1 MASNLM
7 DVDSEELSSESSW
20 FPTDG
25 GNILPKDS
33 VVVRHSRIRDKRK
46 RVGSSRDHGET
57 TRRSLKGIKRGNRKP
72 LEPSDEF
79 KSLHTQAVDA
89 FVDSDFDTAEQLT
102 LQAILVNPEMYA
114 AHSLLS
120 EIHTAK
126 GDEDKALTA
135 LFNGAHTR
143 PRHIKGWIDLAEK
156 LLERAH
162 SEDNSALTDALY
174 CYSRVMQ
181 VEPHN
186 LQARHQRA
194 ELNRRLGYNGRAAAE
209 YEALLKIHPHDLI
222 VLRSLAEIYTEL
234 DNPRRAMEHFD
245 ASIRFY
251 QTREPELPETFT
263 WSDVNI
269 YVELFANQQRYDEGL
284 RALKSLSRWLLGR
297 RSDRVWDA
305 FDHDDR
311 EFDLDDRPRRVL
323 VQGFQPGCYDAMTY
337 GKGMPIE
344 LHVKLGLYRLRSVE
358 RRVDEALVS

>member
-1 MASNLM
+1 M
-7 DVDSEELSSESSW
+7 
-20 FPTDG
+20 
-25 GNILPKDS
+25 
-33 VVVRHSRIRDKRK
+33 
-46 RVGSSRDHGET
+46 
-57 TRRSLKGIKRGNRKP
+57 KGIKRGHRKP
-72 LEPSDEF
+72 LEPSAEF
-79 KSLHTQAVDA
+79 KALHTQAVDA

-143 PRHIKGWIDLAEK
+143 PRHIEGWMDLAEK

-162 SEDNSALTDALY
+162 GEDDSALTDALY

-209 YEALLKIHPHDLI
+209 YEALLRIYPHDLVI
-222 VLRSLAEIYTEL
+222 LRSLAEVYTEL
-234 DNPRRAMEHFD
+234 DNPHRAMEHYN

-251 QTREPELPETFT
+251 QSREPVQPKAFT

-269 YVELFANQQRYDEGL
+269 YIELFANQQRYDEGL
-284 RALKSLSRWLLGR
+284 SALKSLSRWLLGR
-297 RSDRVWDA
+297 RSDPLWDA

-311 EFDLDDRPRRVL
+311 EFDLDDHPRRVL
-323 VQGFQPGCYDAMTY
+323 VEGFQPGSYDAMTY

-344 LHVKLGLYRLRSVE
+344 LHVKLGLYRLGSVE
-358 RRVDEALVS
+358 RRVDEALVSPRAILESQGIR

>member
-1 MASNLM
+1 MR
-7 DVDSEELSSESSW
+7 LS
-20 FPTDG
+20 PDG
-25 GNILPKDS
+25 GHIVSKTA
-33 VVVRHSRIRDKRK
+33 VATRHRRLRGGRK
-46 RVGSSRDHGET
+46 RAGSCRGHGET
-57 TRRSLKGIKRGNRKP
+57 ARRSLKGIKRGHRKP

-79 KSLHTQAVDA
+79 KALHTQAVDA

-143 PRHIKGWIDLAEK
+143 PRHIEGWMDLAEK
-156 LLERAH
+156 LLERAYG
-162 SEDNSALTDALY
+162 EDDSALTDALY

-186 LQARHQRA
+186 LQARYQRA
-194 ELNRRLGYNGRAAAE
+194 ELNRKLGYNGRAAAE
-209 YEALLKIHPHDLI
+209 YEALLRTYPHDLVI
-222 VLRSLAEIYTEL
+222 LRSLAEIYTEL
-234 DNPRRAMEHFD
+234 DNPHRAMEHYN
-245 ASIRFY
+245 ASISFY
-251 QTREPELPETFT
+251 QSREPEQPKTFT

-284 RALKSLSRWLLGR
+284 SALKSLSRWLLGR
-297 RSDRVWDA
+297 RSDPLWDA

-311 EFDLDDRPRRVL
+311 EFDLDDHPRRVL
-323 VQGFQPGCYDAMTY
+323 VQGFQPGYYNAMTY

-358 RRVDEALVS
+358 RRVDEALVSPGAIQKSQGIR